1 MIPAPSSL
9 PVPMRSDASE
19 ADADSVAANPPPRES
34 HHHRHLEL
42 ALEQIIDLLTRQ
54 AVERELASRAEKGGG
69 EVLTQLLARQQQAA
83 LEGKLA
89 QLHPADIAFVLES
102 LAPDA
107 RDLAW
112 SLVKPERRGAVLLE
126 TTEAVIRALLADS
139 RPEEIVAVAR
149 HLDGDDIA
157 DLLAPLSEAQR
168 QAVFEKLDRADQAEV
183 RSVLSFPEESVGS
196 MMDLDFISVREDA
209 TVEAVMR
216 LLRRQK
222 KLPADT
228 NQITVTNR
236 AGHLRGVLTLE
247 QLLFSEPEDE
257 VNAVMTTEPLF
268 FYTDDPVADATDA
281 FEKYD
286 LISAPVV
293 NLHRQVVGRLTVDTV
308 VDAIRAKAESESLRQ
323 VGLREDEDLFAPVMA
338 SAKNRWPWLALNLL
352 TAFIASRVIG
362 AFEGIIV
369 QLVALATL
377 MPIVASIGGNTGNQT
392 VALVIRGLTLNQLG
406 PAQLRKMFS
415 KEFSIA
421 TVNGLLWGS
430 VMGFSTLLLYGKF
443 KLACTIAVAVLLN
456 LWVAAAA
463 GVLIPLTLHRFGRD
477 PVMGSSVLLTAMTD
491 SMGFFIFLGLAALF
505 LV

>member
-1 MIPAPSSL
+1 MQACRLPLRLKRVPRRKPAMS
-9 PVPMRSDASE
+9 AHE
-19 ADADSVAANPPPRES
+19 HN
-34 HHHRHLEL
+34 HHHHLEQ

-54 AVERELASRAEKGGG
+54 SVERNLVGRAEGGKGD
-69 EVLTQLLARQQQAA
+69 VVAQLVARQQQAA
-83 LEGKLA
+83 LETKLA

-102 LAPDA
+102 LAPEA

-126 TTEAVIRALLADS
+126 TTEAVIRTLLADS
-139 RPEEIVAVAR
+139 RPEEIVAVVR
-149 HLDGDDIA
+149 QLDGDDIA
-157 DLLAPLSEAQR
+157 ELLSPLDDEQR
-168 QAVFEKLDRADQAEV
+168 AAVFEKLDKADQAEV
-183 RSVLSFPEESVGS
+183 RSVLSFPEGTVGS

-209 TVEAVMR
+209 TLEAVMR

-222 KLPADT
+222 TLPADT
-228 NQITVTNR
+228 NQIVVVDR

-247 QLLFSEPEDE
+247 QLMLSEPDSD
-257 VNAVMTTEPLF
+257 VAAVMTKDPLL
-268 FYTDDPVADATDA
+268 FYTDDAALDATAA

-308 VDAIRAKAESESLRQ
+308 LDAIKAKAESDSLRQ
-323 VGLREDEDLFAPVMA
+323 VGLTEEEDLFAPVMA
-338 SAKNRWPWLALNLL
+338 SAKNRWPWLGLNLL
-352 TAFIASRVIG
+352 TAFAASRVIG

-369 QLVALATL
+369 QLVALAAL

-415 KEFSIA
+415 KELSIA
-421 TVNGLLWGS
+421 TVNGLLWGA
-430 VMGFSTLLLYGKF
+430 VLGISTLVLYGDF
-443 KLACTIAVAVLLN
+443 KLALTIAAAVLLN
-456 LWVAAAA
+456 LWVAASA
-463 GVLIPLTLHRFGRD
+463 GVLIPLTLQRFGRD